1 MSIHGLKVWSFPQ
14 DLTEMFA
21 KNEGERELPSIDVQ
35 YFPMQACA
43 LTSTAFILP
52 TGSAAALKSRYS
64 VPEWHKHN
72 IDMIV
77 EQAHC
82 HVLA

>member
-1 MSIHGLKVWSFPQ
+1 VSLHGLKVWSFPQ

-21 KNEGERELPSIDVQ
+21 KTEGEREPPSIDVQ

-43 LTSTAFILP
+43 LTSTAFVLP
-52 TGSAAALKSRYS
+52 VGSAAALQSRYS
-64 VPEWHKHN
+64 VLECRKGF
-72 IDMIV
+72 IDITV
-77 EQAHC
+77 ERANC